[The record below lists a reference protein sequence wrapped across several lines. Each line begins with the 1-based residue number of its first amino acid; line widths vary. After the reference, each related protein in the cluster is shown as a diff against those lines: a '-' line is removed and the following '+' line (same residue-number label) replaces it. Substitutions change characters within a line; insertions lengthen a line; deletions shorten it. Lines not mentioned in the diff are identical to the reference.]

1 MAITLNIEPS
11 MPDPIPVNR
20 PIYWELEAD
29 NADVFTSTGTKPVI
43 QIVWPASPTAPAD
56 GSEFTLW
63 GYLFTVDSGTAFTGN
78 SFRVVTGDMATTRN
92 NFRSMLQ
99 ANFFFSKAVTFQVT
113 GTGGNTLNVL
123 WRDCREQEN
132 FGTAGME
139 YATLEAA
146 GATVTVT
153 NGASPVTV
161 DGHKIVTSLVRYDPS
176 TNTYTEITPQ
186 EGVDT
191 VADCLF
197 SYAVGID
204 FQRQISDLLYT
215 NIPAL
220 TTDSFD
226 IPGYDTMFQYFAL
239 KYGWIY
245 REDCRAL
252 SGDFQYTDLVRVWN
266 AVILD
271 TDITG
276 IRKYYPGA
284 VGGLPDGQD
293 YVKFLTDAPVNG
305 LHLRTDSF
313 SWAWFFVNKNEYTY
327 DTLKVIVNF
336 LLTTGVGGTY
346 DEAITDILA
355 DDDGVACVN
364 TSPGFVIDNTV
375 ATDANLESYTI
386 KIYAYDGGDFVQI
399 TETLQFYIDREC
411 GSNADMYFRNRL
423 GGIDT
428 LPVIVTEEVAAQSGE
443 EIRLSLKPVTTTVE
457 RMTLRGRTL
466 SNVVNQKRFTIHAKQ
481 DWSDDYV
488 YFFESFRTSTMRYLQ
503 VFGKDGTPYAQKV
516 VIDPGNVT
524 IRKEGEKIILEAS
537 GYYAHDIFA
546 QSTTEPQMF

>member
-1 MAITLNIEPS
+1 MAITINIEPS

-20 PIYWELEAD
+20 PIFWELEAD

-56 GSEFTLW
+56 GSELTLW

-78 SFRVVTGDMATTRN
+78 SFRVVAGDMATTRN

-132 FGTAGME
+132 FGVAGME
-139 YATLEAA
+139 YDTLETGV

-153 NGASPVTV
+153 NGASPITV

-266 AVILD
+266 GVILD

-284 VGGLPDGQD
+284 VGGLPSGQTHI
-293 YVKFLTDAPVNG
+293 KFLTDAPADGV
-305 LHLRTDSF
+305 HLRLDSF
-313 SWAWFFVNKNEYTY
+313 AWLYFFVNKDAVPF
-327 DTLKVIVNF
+327 DTLQGSIIATIDTGFSYSYNF
-336 LLTTGVGGTY
+336 S
-346 DEAITDILA
+346 ITDFTEV
-355 DDDGVACVN
+355 DGVICLNV
-364 TSPGFVIDNTV
+364 SPMIAVDETA
-375 ATDANLESYTI
+375 ATEANIQYIRVRIFKTLSSVQTALTE
-386 KIYAYDGGDFVQI
+386 YAYI
-399 TETLQFYIDREC
+399 YIDREC

-466 SNVVNQKRFTIHAKQ
+466 SNVVNQKRFTIQAKQ
-481 DWSDDYV
+481 DWSEDYV

-503 VFGKDGTPYAQKV
+503 VFAKDGTPYAQKV